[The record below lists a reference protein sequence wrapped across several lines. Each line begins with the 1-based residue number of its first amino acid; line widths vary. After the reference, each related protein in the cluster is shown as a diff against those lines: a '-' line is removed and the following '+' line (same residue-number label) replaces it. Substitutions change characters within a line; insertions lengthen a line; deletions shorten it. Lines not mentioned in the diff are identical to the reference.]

1 MKRSKFNAFR
11 IFGGG
16 YHAYTERRQALGLG
30 LSPLTPR
37 KGVRGDSTV
46 MCVADFIGGDSYGG

>member
-16 YHAYTERRQALGLG
+16 YHAYPERRQAQVD
-30 LSPLTPR
+30 LSPMTLG
-37 KGVRGDSTV
+37 KGVRGVREGVTPRG
-46 MCVADFIGGDSYGG
+46 C